1 MTSYIGGVDIGGT
14 SVKFGALE
22 NGRNLVYKT
31 SLPSVLNH
39 PDGMVE
45 LIAKMVEECPYT
57 ISKLGVGTPGTVLL
71 PQNLVS
77 AANLGWHNTP
87 LCAMLNRR
95 LKIPIWV
102 DNDAQTQLAAEWWD
116 GACKGLQSVVYL
128 TFGTGVGGAFLFNG
142 KPWRGHMNTAGE
154 LGHFIT
160 HADGLPCTCG
170 LKGCYEA
177 YASAGALCRMAHRD
191 NAKEVIDAARDGD
204 PEMMAVFRAYLHEV
218 AIGIASIYML
228 FCPEA
233 IVLGGGI
240 SAAGDIL
247 LHTLAQELKRVDP
260 SKAADISQ
268 LLCLAVHRNDAGI
281 RGAAA
286 LALTNLR

>member
-1 MTSYIGGVDIGGT
+1 MATYIAGVDIGGT
-14 SVKFGALE
+14 SVKFGVME

-31 SLPSVLNH
+31 SAPSVLDH

-45 LIAKMVEECPYT
+45 LIARMVEECPHQ
-57 ISKLGVGTPGTVLL
+57 IERLGVGTPGTVLL
-71 PQNLVS
+71 PQNLVTAS
-77 AANLGWHNTP
+77 NLGWRNVP
-87 LCAMLNRR
+87 LCSMLNRQ

-142 KPWRGHMNTAGE
+142 KPWRGHKNTAGE
-154 LGHFIT
+154 LGHFII

-170 LKGCYEA
+170 LRGCYEA
-177 YASAGALCRMAHRD
+177 YASAGALCRMARRD
-191 NAKEVIDAARDGD
+191 NAKEIIDAARAGD
-204 PEMMAVFRAYLHEV
+204 PEMMGVFRAYLHEV

-240 SAAGDIL
+240 SASGDIL
-247 LHTLAQELKRVDP
+247 LHTLGEELKVVAP
-260 SKAADISQ
+260 TKAETISG
-268 LLCLAVHRNDAGI
+268 LVCLAVHRNDAGI

-286 LALTNLR
+286 LAATNL

>member
-1 MTSYIGGVDIGGT
+1 MASYIAGVDIGGT
-14 SVKFGALE
+14 SVKFGGFE
-22 NGRNLVYKT
+22 DGKNLIYKA
-31 SLPSVLNH
+31 SKPSVIGD

-45 LIAKMVEECPYT
+45 LIAGMVEETPYR
-57 ISKLGVGTPGTVLL
+57 IDKMGVGTPGTVML

-77 AANLGWHNTP
+77 AGNLHWHNAP

-95 LKIPIWV
+95 LKVPIWV

-160 HADGLPCTCG
+160 HADGLECTCG
-170 LKGCYEA
+170 LHGCYEM
-177 YASAGALCRMAHRD
+177 YASAGALCRMGKRD
-191 NAKEVIDAARDGD
+191 NAKEIIDAARAGD
-204 PEMMAVFRAYLHEV
+204 PEMTEVFRAYLHEV

-240 SAAGDIL
+240 SASGDIL
-247 LHTLAQELKRVDP
+247 LHTLNQVLQETAPVQ
-260 SKAADISQ
+260 AAAISNI
-268 LLCLAVHRNDAGI
+268 LCLAVHRNDAGI

-286 LALTNLR
+286 LAATFLN

>member
-1 MTSYIGGVDIGGT
+1 MASYIAGVDIGGT
-14 SVKFGALE
+14 SVKFGVFE
-22 NGRNLVYKT
+22 DGKNLIYKA
-31 SLPSVLNH
+31 SKPSVIGD

-45 LIAKMVEECPYT
+45 LIAGMVEETPYR
-57 ISKLGVGTPGTVLL
+57 IDKMGVGTPGTVML

-77 AANLGWHNTP
+77 AGNLHWHNAP

-95 LKIPIWV
+95 LKVPIWV

-160 HADGLPCTCG
+160 HADGLECTCG
-170 LKGCYEA
+170 LHGCYEM
-177 YASAGALCRMAHRD
+177 YASAGALCRMGKRD
-191 NAKEVIDAARDGD
+191 NAKEIIDAARAGD
-204 PEMMAVFRAYLHEV
+204 PEMTEVFRAYLHEV

-240 SAAGDIL
+240 SASGDIL
-247 LHTLAQELKRVDP
+247 LHTLNQVLQETAPVQ
-260 SKAADISQ
+260 AAAISNI
-268 LLCLAVHRNDAGI
+268 LCLAVHRNDAGI

-286 LALTNLR
+286 LAAFNL

>member
-1 MTSYIGGVDIGGT
+1 MANYIAGVDIGGT
-14 SVKFGALE
+14 SVKFGVLE
-22 NGRNLVYKT
+22 DGHNLVYKT
-31 SLPSVLNH
+31 SAPSVLNN

-45 LIAKMVEECPYT
+45 LIAKMVEEAPYRVDRM
-57 ISKLGVGTPGTVLL
+57 GVGTPGTVLL

-77 AANLGWHNTP
+77 AANLGWQSAP

-95 LKIPIWV
+95 LKMPIWV

-116 GACKGLQSVVYL
+116 GACKGLNSAVYL
-128 TFGTGVGGAFLFNG
+128 AFGTGVGGAFLFG
-142 KPWRGHMNTAGE
+142 GRPWRGHTNTAGE
-154 LGHFIT
+154 LGHFII

-170 LKGCYEA
+170 QKGCYEA
-177 YASAGALCRMAHRD
+177 YASAGALCRMAKRD
-191 NAKEVIDAARDGD
+191 NAKEIIDAARAGD

-218 AIGIASIYML
+218 AVGIASIYML

-240 SAAGDIL
+240 SASGDIL
-247 LHTLAQELKRVDP
+247 LHTLNEELEVVAPTRAKT
-260 SKAADISQ
+260 IGNI
-268 LLCLAVHRNDAGI
+268 LCLAVHRNDAGI

-286 LALTNLR
+286 LAMANL

>member
-1 MTSYIGGVDIGGT
+1 MAKYIAGVDIGGT
-14 SVKFGALE
+14 SVKFGVLE
-22 NGRNLVYKT
+22 GGKNLVYKT
-31 SLPSVLNH
+31 QAPSVLNS
-39 PDGMVE
+39 PDAMVE
-45 LIAKMVEECPYT
+45 LIAKLAEDCPY
-57 ISKLGVGTPGTVLL
+57 KLDMMGVGTPGTVLL

-77 AANLGWHNTP
+77 ASNLGWENAP

-116 GACKGLQSVVYL
+116 GACKGLSSVVYIA
-128 TFGTGVGGAFLFNG
+128 FGTGVGGAFLFNG
-142 KPWRGHMNTAGE
+142 RPWRGHMNTAGE
-154 LGHFIT
+154 IGHFIT
-160 HADGLPCTCG
+160 HADGLPCPCG
-170 LKGCYEA
+170 LRGCYER
-177 YASAGALCRMAHRD
+177 YASSAALCRMAGRD
-191 NAKEVIDAARDGD
+191 SAKEVIDAARAGD
-204 PEMMAVFRAYLHEV
+204 KEMMAVFRAYLHEV

-247 LHTLAQELKRVDP
+247 LHTLNQELITVAP
-260 SKAADISQ
+260 GKAATISK

-286 LALTNLR
+286 LAATNL

>member
-1 MTSYIGGVDIGGT
+1 MASYIAGVDIGGT
-14 SVKFGALE
+14 SVKFGVFE
-22 NGRNLVYKT
+22 DGKNLIYKA
-31 SLPSVLNH
+31 SKPSVIGD

-45 LIAKMVEECPYT
+45 LIAGMVEETPYR
-57 ISKLGVGTPGTVLL
+57 IDKMGVGTPGTVML

-77 AANLGWHNTP
+77 AGNLHWHNAP

-95 LKIPIWV
+95 LKVPIWV

-160 HADGLPCTCG
+160 HADGLECTCG
-170 LKGCYEA
+170 LHGCYEM
-177 YASAGALCRMAHRD
+177 YASAGALCRMGKRD
-191 NAKEVIDAARDGD
+191 NAKEIIDAARAGD
-204 PEMMAVFRAYLHEV
+204 PEMTEVFRAYLHEV

-240 SAAGDIL
+240 SASGDIL
-247 LHTLAQELKRVDP
+247 LHTLNQVLQETAPVQ
-260 SKAADISQ
+260 AAAISNI
-268 LLCLAVHRNDAGI
+268 LCLAVHRNDAGI

-286 LALTNLR
+286 LAATFLN

>member
-1 MTSYIGGVDIGGT
+1 MASYVAGVDIGGT
-14 SVKFGALE
+14 SVKFGVFE
-22 NGRNLVYKT
+22 EGRNLVYKA
-31 SLPSVLNH
+31 SKPSVIGD
-39 PDGMVE
+39 PDGMVR
-45 LIAKMVEECPYT
+45 LIGQLVEENPYR
-57 ISKLGVGTPGTVLL
+57 IDRMGVGTPGTVLL

-77 AANLGWHNTP
+77 AGNLQWHNAP
-87 LCAMLNRR
+87 LCAMLNRL

-160 HADGLPCTCG
+160 HADGLQCTCG
-170 LKGCYEA
+170 LKGCYEM
-177 YASAGALCRMAHRD
+177 YASAGALQRMGKRD
-191 NAKEVIDAARDGD
+191 TAKEIIDAARDGD
-204 PEMMAVFRAYLHEV
+204 PEMRAVFRKYLHEV

-247 LHTLAQELKRVDP
+247 LHTLNEELLETAPVQ
-260 SKAADISQ
+260 AAAISNI
-268 LLCLAVHRNDAGI
+268 LCLAVHRNDAGI

-286 LALTNLR
+286 LATTFLR

>member
-1 MTSYIGGVDIGGT
+1 MATYIAGVDIGGT
-14 SVKFGALE
+14 SVKFGVLE
-22 NGRNLVYKT
+22 EGRNLVYKT
-31 SLPSVLNH
+31 SSPSVLDH
-39 PDGMVE
+39 PDAMVE
-45 LIAKMVEECPYT
+45 LIARMVENCPHR
-57 ISKLGVGTPGTVLL
+57 IDMMGVGTPGTVLL

-77 AANLGWHNTP
+77 ASNLGWHNVP

-116 GACKGLQSVVYL
+116 GACKGLQSAVYL

-142 KPWRGHMNTAGE
+142 RPWRGHTNTAGE
-154 LGHFIT
+154 LGHFII

-177 YASAGALCRMAHRD
+177 YASAGALCRMARRD
-191 NAKEVIDAARDGD
+191 NAKEIIDAAREGD
-204 PEMMAVFRAYLHEV
+204 PEMMGVFRAYLHEV
-218 AIGIASIYML
+218 AVGIASIYML

-240 SAAGDIL
+240 SASGDIL
-247 LHTLAQELKRVDP
+247 LRTLGEELKKVAP
-260 SKAADISQ
+260 TKGEAIAN
-268 LLCLAVHRNDAGI
+268 LVCLAVHRNDAGI

-286 LALTNLR
+286 LAATNL